1 MTQFSVSQETSTK
14 LELVWGQRV
23 WGAGGRD
30 IKHGQGVISPGEIQT
45 FQKDEGVCVCSDGI
59 LPSLPFFLLLLHLF
73 LLLHLYCSYCQ
84 MSDLSDYFNTNWCVD
99 IYSNAILHLQF
110 KCSLPKGVWAIFIC
124 IQNVNQ
130 NRNWNCLFTRFKLWM
145 RETDCE

>member
-1 MTQFSVSQETSTK
+1 MTQLSVSQETSTK

-59 LPSLPFFLLLLHLF
+59 LPSLSFFLLLLHLF